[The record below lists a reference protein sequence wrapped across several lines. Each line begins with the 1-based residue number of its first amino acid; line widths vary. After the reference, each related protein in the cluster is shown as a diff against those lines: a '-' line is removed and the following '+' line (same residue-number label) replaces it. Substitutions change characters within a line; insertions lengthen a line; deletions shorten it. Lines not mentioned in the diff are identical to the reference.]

1 MNKKI
6 KIITVLAVIIR
17 RLGLSYLYF
26 TIFNSIEKSIRTN
39 QETQYESL
47 IQRDIDEAD
56 LVEYSGYNIPKSML
70 ENDKDLVELVL

>member
-6 KIITVLAVIIR
+6 KIITALAVIIR

-26 TIFNSIEKSIRTN
+26 TIFNSIEKSIQTN

>member
-6 KIITVLAVIIR
+6 KIITALAVIIR

-26 TIFNSIEKSIRTN
+26 TIFNSIEKSIQTN

-56 LVEYSGYNIPKSML
+56 LVEYRGSNIPKSML